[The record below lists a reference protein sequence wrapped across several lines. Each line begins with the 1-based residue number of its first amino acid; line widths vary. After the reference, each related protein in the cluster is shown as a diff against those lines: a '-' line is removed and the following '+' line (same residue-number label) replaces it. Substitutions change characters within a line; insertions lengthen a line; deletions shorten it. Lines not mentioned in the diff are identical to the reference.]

1 MSVSQNKI
9 SSAKLYSPP
18 MPSRGALL
26 GALSGLKALGQA
38 PAAAAPASPK
48 YRTVG
53 DYYRAQDDAAR
64 RTVGR
69 VFEGVAELAPP
80 VLLGQIAAIGVSHE
94 YQADQQVFNLPWDA
108 QGNWRVQAQQI
119 HRQEGQA
126 ADQEIANLP
135 LISAVS
141 STGHVIS
148 EGVTTAATAAYNGAV
163 YVGNAT
169 ADAVNA
175 AGQAVEDAG
184 KSVGRGLLGALAY
197 TGQNMVDWANAHKK
211 DFQ

>member
-9 SSAKLYSPP
+9 ASAKLYSPP

-26 GALSGLKALGQA
+26 GALAGLKSLGQSQ
-38 PAAAAPASPK
+38 PAAAPASPK
-48 YRTVG
+48 YQTVG

-94 YQADQQVFNLPWDA
+94 YQADQKVFNLPWDP
-108 QGNWRVQAQQI
+108 QGNWRVQAEQI
-119 HRQEGQA
+119 HQQESRA
-126 ADQEIANLP
+126 ADQQIANLP

-141 STGHVIS
+141 STGQVIS

-163 YVGNAT
+163 YLGNAT
-169 ADAVNA
+169 ANAVDE
-175 AGQAVEDAG
+175 AGQAVADAG

-197 TGQNMVDWANAHKK
+197 TGQGMVDWANAHKK
-211 DFQ
+211 EFQ